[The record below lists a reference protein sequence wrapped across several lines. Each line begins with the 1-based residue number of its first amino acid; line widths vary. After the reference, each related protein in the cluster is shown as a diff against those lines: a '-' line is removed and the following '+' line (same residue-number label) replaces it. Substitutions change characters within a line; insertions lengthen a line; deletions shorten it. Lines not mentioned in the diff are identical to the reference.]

1 MASRGQLVQFLANE
15 GKVDQKVIAYMTNQM
30 KLTSVSDFANYFT
43 SSEFE
48 KGVQDDIVA
57 QVSPFNADVSK
68 PDAKIQTARL
78 RAAWKAAQPTGADA
92 KPIQV
97 TGAAKAPST
106 KVVGMGWTS
115 PEITTTDMDG
125 LWEALIYKARNPAK
139 FMDVSDVT
147 VVDRPGFLARTMI
160 IKATNKR
167 VEEHIYARERQGEMV
182 YRVVDSTTK
191 RETDDERVIAVKESP
206 LRLEFFHRHVTDGY
220 RTYWQAPVE
229 PVEKMI
235 RELIG
240 IAGKLASQ
248 TELVGLGVR
257 SETITGVSHDS
268 LWRAMLESIRE
279 PSRFFNCSDVSIK
292 DCRGFVQRTLSAN
305 GVTYTENICDDE
317 ASCEIVYRK
326 VENGV
331 EADLERVVA
340 LRTHP
345 LQIEFH
351 QRSKADGFRVQW
363 DMPKSAPLSTVDA
376 FVREAK
382 RMDSTPPT
390 TIGYGI
396 TSDPIRGCSYDSLL
410 IAIQATIKQP
420 WKAIDVDR
428 TACEV
433 KDCNGYV
440 ERKMTLKAT
449 GECVLERV
457 TVNEEIGEVT
467 YNKCGKDGQPSN
479 VERVLAIHTPLRLE
493 FYERNV
499 SDGMRL
505 NWQAPYAIARQTFEN
520 IIKLAKQLE
529 KNTSDVIGYGL
540 ASKPISGATQDSVWK
555 AMLYS
560 VRNPAESGLK
570 VDNVTIRDM
579 PGYMQRSMRLLDM
592 PGTPTVTDNV
602 RVIESAQE
610 ITYRPVKGR
619 DESEEERVFAIRT
632 DPLRLEMFSRHSK
645 DEMRFE
651 WLAPRSVANDVF
663 NSVTSLAQRM

>member
-78 RAAWKAAQPTGADA
+78 RAAWKAAQTGANA
-92 KPIQV
+92 IQA
-97 TGAAKAPST
+97 TGAAPAPST

-115 PEITTTDMDG
+115 QEITTTDADG
-125 LWEALIYKARNPAK
+125 LFEALVYKARNPAK

-220 RTYWQAPVE
+220 RAYWQTPLE
-229 PVEKMI
+229 PVEQMF
-235 RELIG
+235 RELID
-240 IAGKLASQ
+240 IAGNLANAS
-248 TELVGLGVR
+248 EVVGLGVR
-257 SETITGVSHDS
+257 SPAIAGVSHDS

>member
-30 KLTSVSDFANYFT
+30 KLASVSDFANYFT
-43 SSEFE
+43 STEFE
-48 KGVQDDIVA
+48 KGVQDDILA
-57 QVSPFNADVSK
+57 QVAPFNADLSK

-440 ERKMTLKAT
+440 ERKMTLTAT
-449 GECVLERV
+449 GERVVERV
-457 TVNEEIGEVT
+457 TVNEEVGEIT
-467 YNKCGKDGQPSN
+467 YNKCGADGQPSN
-479 VERVLAIHTPLRLE
+479 IERVLAIHTPLRLE
-493 FYERNV
+493 FYERNA

-505 NWQAPYAIARQTFEN
+505 NWTAPYDIARKTFEN
-520 IIKLAKQLE
+520 ITQLAQQLE
-529 KNTSDVIGYGL
+529 KSTNDVIGYGL
-540 ASKPISGATQDSVWK
+540 ASKPVADITQDSLWK
-555 AMLYS
+555 AMLYC
-560 VRNPAESGLK
+560 VRNPAESGMK

-592 PGTPTVTDNV
+592 PGTPTVSDNV
-602 RVIESAQE
+602 RVMESAQE

-619 DESEEERVFAIRT
+619 EESEEERVFAIRT
-632 DPLRLEMFSRHSK
+632 DPLRMEMFSRHSK